1 MYLHEDKDQLLR
13 VSEIVARWAEQPVS
27 HVVKDY
33 YVTLMLKET
42 LAANDQLVFKGGTA
56 LSKCYG
62 VIKRFSED
70 IDLGIEEGYATQ
82 GQRKKIK
89 LAITEAA
96 QKLGLEITNIDQT
109 RSRREFNRYEIPLPG
124 NYADGVLAPRLYVET
139 AVMTPISPTE
149 RRQVSSLI
157 GEYLAEVGRA
167 ELVDEY
173 ALTPFEVRATSLER
187 SLCDKVFAVCDYY
200 LEGKNLEKPSRH
212 IYDIHKL
219 LTSVSLTGDLAALMD
234 GVRLER
240 RVSSLNCPSAEE
252 SVDIATVLREIIDR
266 EAYRRGY
273 ERTTSRLLN
282 PGENVSYDAAIVS
295 VERIISFLENGYCDD
310 NLER

>member
-1 MYLHEDKDQLLR
+1 MYLHEDGDQLLH
-13 VSEIVARWAEQPVS
+13 VSEIVAQWANQPVS

-33 YVTLMLKET
+33 YVTLMLRET
-42 LAANDQLVFKGGTA
+42 LSANDQLVFKGGTA

-70 IDLGIEEGYATQ
+70 IDLGIEESYATQ

-89 LAITEAA
+89 AAVTGAA
-96 QKLGLEITNIDQT
+96 QKLGLDIANLDQT

-124 NYADGVLAPRLYVET
+124 NYADSALAPRLYVET
-139 AVMTPISPTE
+139 AVMTPISPTK
-149 RRQVSSLI
+149 RRRVSSLI
-157 GEYLAEVGRA
+157 GDYLAEAGRA
-167 ELVDEY
+167 DLLDRY
-173 ALTPFEVRATSLER
+173 ALASFEVRATSLER

-200 LEGKNLEKPSRH
+200 LEDKDLEKPSRH

-219 LTSVSLTGDLAALMD
+219 LSSVPLDGALASLMD

-240 RVSSLNCPSAEE
+240 RASSLNCPSAEE
-252 SVDIATVLREIIDR
+252 GVDVAAVLGEIIDG

-273 ERTTSRLLN
+273 ERTTLRLLN
-282 PGENVSYDAAIVS
+282 PGEDVSYDTAIVS
-295 VERIISFLENGYCDD
+295 VGKMAAFLDG
-310 NLER
+310 R